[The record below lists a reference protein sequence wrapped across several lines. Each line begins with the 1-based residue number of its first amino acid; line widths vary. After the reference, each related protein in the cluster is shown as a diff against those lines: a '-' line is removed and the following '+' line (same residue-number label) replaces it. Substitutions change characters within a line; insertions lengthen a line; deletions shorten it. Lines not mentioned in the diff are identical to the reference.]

1 MKTTFKLLAAA
12 GASLLATA
20 AHAAVLT
27 LTPGVLTAQPG
38 QTAGWGFTLL
48 NDDADNYLVITGTE
62 FSLPP
67 LSSFGSYV
75 DLLGPR
81 GLLVLAPQA
90 SLSEGYDALLGTGL
104 GEFRL
109 DAAARGRLDGE
120 VRLHYLLSAVD
131 PNSATFDPDTH
142 IVNFDAS
149 VSAQAAV
156 QAVPE
161 PASWT
166 LFGAA
171 AALALVVRR
180 RRSA

>member
-1 MKTTFKLLAAA
+1 MMTTFQLLAAA
-12 GASLLATA
+12 SASLLATA

-67 LSSFGSYV
+67 LSSFGSYA

-90 SLSEGYDALLGTGL
+90 RLSEGYDALLGTGL

-131 PNSATFDPDTH
+131 PNSVTFEPDTH
-142 IVNFDAS
+142 IVSFDAS